1 MTAARVGAALRQ
13 NTNFR
18 LLSERGASM
27 TALLLHNVKL
37 IILLV
42 FVGLIVGLSQ
52 SAGERDR
59 LATKRA
65 SQRSGRQT
73 RLSE

>member
-1 MTAARVGAALRQ
+1 
-13 NTNFR
+13 
-18 LLSERGASM
+18 M

-42 FVGLIVGLSQ
+42 LIGLIVGLQ

>member
-1 MTAARVGAALRQ
+1 MR
-13 NTNFR
+13 
-18 LLSERGASM
+18 ERGMWM
-27 TALLLHNVKL
+27 TGLLLHNVKL

-42 FVGLIVGLSQ
+42 LVGLIVGLSQ

-65 SQRSGRQT
+65 SQRSDRQT
-73 RLSE
+73 RLSK

>member
-1 MTAARVGAALRQ
+1 
-13 NTNFR
+13 
-18 LLSERGASM
+18 M

-42 FVGLIVGLSQ
+42 LVGLVVGLSQ

>member
-1 MTAARVGAALRQ
+1 
-13 NTNFR
+13 
-18 LLSERGASM
+18 M

-42 FVGLIVGLSQ
+42 LVGSYYWLI
-52 SAGERDR
+52 ATWDR

>member
-1 MTAARVGAALRQ
+1 MWMTG
-13 NTNFR
+13 
-18 LLSERGASM
+18 
-27 TALLLHNVKL
+27 LLLHNVKL

-42 FVGLIVGLSQ
+42 LVGLIVGLSQ

-65 SQRSGRQT
+65 SQRSDRQT
-73 RLSE
+73 RLSK

>member
-1 MTAARVGAALRQ
+1 MR
-13 NTNFR
+13 
-18 LLSERGASM
+18 ERGASM

-42 FVGLIVGLSQ
+42 LVGLIVGLSQ
-52 SAGERDR
+52 SPGERDR